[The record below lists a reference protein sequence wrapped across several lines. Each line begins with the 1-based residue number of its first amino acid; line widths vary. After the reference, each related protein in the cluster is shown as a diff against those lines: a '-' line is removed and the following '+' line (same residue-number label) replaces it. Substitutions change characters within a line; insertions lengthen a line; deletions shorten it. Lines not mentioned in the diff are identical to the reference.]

1 MSIAAKIN
9 RLREELPAYVTLV
22 AVSKFH
28 PAEAILEAYQAG
40 QRIFGE
46 SRVQELAGKQ
56 QALPSDVEWHFIGP
70 LQSNKVK
77 DLAPFIH
84 TIHSIDSLRLMEEVN
99 KQAARQNRV
108 IRVLLEIHI
117 ATEEGKH
124 GFTPSEVKALLTK
137 EKIQSLGHIRICG
150 LMGMATFT
158 EDTVQIQQEF
168 HSLSRLFQEIKSSA
182 ALEGAGYFNELSMGM
197 TGDYPLAIQEGSTM
211 VRIGSYIF
219 GNR

>member
-1 MSIAAKIN
+1 MSIGSKIEW
-9 RLREELPAYVTLV
+9 LKKELPAHVTLV

-46 SRVQELAGKQ
+46 SRVQELTGKHK
-56 QALPSDVEWHFIGP
+56 ALPSDIEWHFIGP

-77 DLAPFIH
+77 DMAPFIH
-84 TIHSIDSLRLMEEVN
+84 TIHSIDSLRLAEEVN
-99 KQAARQNRV
+99 KQAARHNRI

-117 ATEEGKH
+117 AAEEGKH
-124 GFTPSEVKALLTK
+124 GFTPSGVKELLT
-137 EKIQSLGHIRICG
+137 EGNIHSFNNIRICG

-158 EDTVQIQQEF
+158 GDTTRIQTEF
-168 HSLSRLFQEIKSSA
+168 HSLSSLFQEIKSSP
-182 ALEGAGYFNELSMGM
+182 ALKNAGYFNELSMGM
-197 TGDYPLAIQEGSTM
+197 TGDYRLAIQEGSTM

>member
-1 MSIAAKIN
+1 MSIAAKID
-9 RLREELPAYVTLV
+9 RLKKELPGHVTLV

-28 PAEAILEAYQAG
+28 PVEAILEAYQAG
-40 QRIFGE
+40 QRVFGE
-46 SRVQELAGKQ
+46 SRVQELTGKQ
-56 QALPSDVEWHFIGP
+56 KALPSDIEWHFIGP

-99 KQAARQNRV
+99 KQAARQNRI
-108 IRVLLEIHI
+108 IRLLLEIHI
-117 ATEEGKH
+117 AAEEGKH
-124 GFTPSEVKALLTK
+124 GFTPSEVKELLTK
-137 EKIQSLGHIRICG
+137 EKIQSLDHIRICG

-158 EDTVQIQQEF
+158 DDAAQIQKEF
-168 HSLSRLFQEIKSSA
+168 HSLSKLFQEIKSSP